1 LLIETVFYKTK
12 MGYSTE
18 QKVFMVVGR
27 KVNNECSV
35 QHCLQEFP
43 QAVVGHKQFREC
55 LDRTVKL
62 FRRLEA

>member
-1 LLIETVFYKTK
+1 

-43 QAVVGHKQFREC
+43 QAVVGHKQFEEC

>member
-1 LLIETVFYKTK
+1 

-27 KVNNECSV
+27 NNECSV